1 MTAVEMISRDMEE
14 TVTAPEKKLKSI
26 VVATDGSD
34 SSIAAFSAANLIRAK
49 TGADVRVL
57 SVLEPMPITF
67 PSAEGMI
74 FPPSLDESRKE
85 AQRAIVSSQM
95 EKFDRE
101 KNWPLDV
108 VFGRPG
114 EAIADYARTKAA
126 DLVIVGTNKHGVLG
140 RIFGE
145 ETATDIARLSEIP
158 LLVASPGMTRL
169 PKRVIVAMD
178 LNPQGM
184 QRTPEPIALLADSPS
199 ISCVH
204 VKPRSEFLGIDWAE
218 FDKEYELAM
227 KDRFHVVERA
237 LGGANLRADLV
248 VLHGDAAHE
257 LVDFATYSKAEL
269 LVVGVKRRPGRVR
282 AIGGRTARK
291 IIRQADCSVL
301 IVPNLPP
308 KMRDLELAAETDVMS
323 DPALWDDAL
332 RKFTSRN
339 AGRAVNLEVDDPELG
354 ALVEATQY
362 PLLGVDYDHRDS
374 CLTIT
379 LGRMRGLDRHLTRTI
394 SHAKSISVLT
404 VNGRDTAL
412 SIRHNGGQTLLTL

>member
-1 MTAVEMISRDMEE
+1 
-14 TVTAPEKKLKSI
+14 
-26 VVATDGSD
+26 
-34 SSIAAFSAANLIRAK
+34 
-49 TGADVRVL
+49 
-57 SVLEPMPITF
+57 
-67 PSAEGMI
+67 
-74 FPPSLDESRKE
+74 
-85 AQRAIVSSQM
+85 
-95 EKFDRE
+95 
-101 KNWPLDV
+101 
-108 VFGRPG
+108 
-114 EAIADYARTKAA
+114 
-126 DLVIVGTNKHGVLG
+126 
-140 RIFGE
+140 
-145 ETATDIARLSEIP
+145 
-158 LLVASPGMTRL
+158 
-169 PKRVIVAMD
+169 
-178 LNPQGM
+178 
-184 QRTPEPIALLADSPS
+184 
-199 ISCVH
+199 
-204 VKPRSEFLGIDWAE
+204 
-218 FDKEYELAM
+218 
-227 KDRFHVVERA
+227 
-237 LGGANLRADLV
+237 
-248 VLHGDAAHE
+248 
-257 LVDFATYSKAEL
+257 
-269 LVVGVKRRPGRVR
+269 VKRRPGRVR

-308 KMRDLELAAETDVMS
+308 KMRDLELAGETDVMS